1 MKFKNT
7 VLVLTLLAAVIFV
20 TSCGNS
26 DKETQGTAVTDS
38 KMTGE
43 PAVSAKI
50 MDRGLVVYKTH
61 CFACHQMTGSG
72 IKGIYPPLAE
82 NKTVIGEKTHLI
94 RILLYGMSGPI
105 EVNGEKYN
113 QVMVPHNFLSDEQIA
128 DVLTFVRNS
137 FGNEAAEV
145 EAGEVKSVRKANR

>member
-1 MKFKNT
+1 MKFKT
-7 VLVLTLLAAVIFV
+7 TELIPALLAAFILI
-20 TSCGNS
+20 TSCGNA
-26 DKETQGTAVTDS
+26 DKGTQGNAMTDS
-38 KMTGE
+38 LKTGE
-43 PAVSAKI
+43 TAVSAKI

-82 NKTVIGEKTHLI
+82 NKTVTGEKTYLI
-94 RILLYGMSGPI
+94 RILLNGMSGPI

-113 QVMVPHNFLSDEQIA
+113 QVMVPHNFLNDEQIA

-137 FGNEAAEV
+137 FGNQAEEVAAD
-145 EAGEVKSVRKANR
+145 EVKSVRKANR